1 MRKTILITLFI
12 SIVLVLTLQ
21 NVSLRKDFTNI
32 DIKIKNI
39 EAFGAD
45 ESGNTDPCTKPGGI
59 CMTFDEEGH
68 PVFHAGLSIP

>member
-1 MRKTILITLFI
+1 M
-12 SIVLVLTLQ
+12 
-21 NVSLRKDFTNI
+21 SLRKDFTNI